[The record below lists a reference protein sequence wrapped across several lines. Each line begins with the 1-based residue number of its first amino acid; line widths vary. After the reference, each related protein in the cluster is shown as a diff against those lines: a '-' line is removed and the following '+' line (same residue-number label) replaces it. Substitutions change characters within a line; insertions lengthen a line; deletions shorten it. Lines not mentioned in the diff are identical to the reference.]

1 MTRGLLAASACG
13 LLLLAGCAA
22 QRPLETET
30 DGLELEQRRAELAL
44 LPGWRMRGRLTVDT
58 GERAYQGRFEWR
70 QDGDALSLTVSGPL
84 GAGGIRVSG
93 TEDALTLRARGEE
106 RQLENPEAQLSEA
119 LGWWLPV
126 ASLDDWLLG
135 FPDRAYVAELE
146 TVAGGVLQSLEQ
158 RLWRLDYER
167 FELFERWLV
176 PRRIEL
182 KHGPL
187 ELRLVVDDWRPVA
200 ARDGA

>member
-1 MTRGLLAASACG
+1 MSRGLLAACATVM
-13 LLLLAGCAA
+13 LLTGCAA
-22 QRPLETET
+22 QRERVPAT
-30 DGLELEQRRAELAL
+30 DGLSLEQRRAELAM

-70 QDGDALSLTVSGPL
+70 QNGDALSLTVSGPL

-93 TEDALTLRARGEE
+93 SEDALTLRARGEE
-106 RQLENPEAQLSEA
+106 RQLDDPEAQLSEA

-135 FPDRAYVAELE
+135 FPDRAYAAEVE
-146 TVAGGVLQSLEQ
+146 TVVNGVMRALEQ
-158 RLWRLDYER
+158 RLWRLDYEA
-167 FELFERWLV
+167 FELSERWLV

-182 KHGPL
+182 RHGPL
-187 ELRLVVDDWRPVA
+187 ELRLVVDDWRPLTSP
-200 ARDGA
+200 DGA